1 MDRVWDGV
9 WRDGVLGVGAKEGGR
24 ETHFDWVAGRAR
36 VKRCVWEGVGR
47 GRYRME
53 ERLEESHRVGL
64 LSPEG
69 IKVRLSPPS
78 SSTLSSASTVA
89 VKTEKI
95 TEWRIAVSGISSV
108 IEMSTSPRG
117 RGEV

>member
-1 MDRVWDGV
+1 MDRLWDGV
-9 WRDGVLGVGAKEGGR
+9 WRDSELGIGAKEGGR

-36 VKRCVWEGVGR
+36 VKRCVWGGGGISGR
-47 GRYRME
+47 
-53 ERLEESHRVGL
+53 RLEESQRVGL